1 MLDYNF
7 EFLNLF
13 LFKKLCL
20 NLSKGLWERNM
31 KIMNLTIYFY
41 MNHNVKCN
49 NYSILLNMKFL
60 NSFWIKFEFSYIW
73 LIQGLKSGYK
83 C

>member
-1 MLDYNF
+1 MLNYNF

-13 LFKKLCL
+13 LLKKLCL

-49 NYSILLNMKFL
+49 NYSILFNMKFL
-60 NSFWIKFEFSYIW
+60 NTFWIKFEFSYI
-73 LIQGLKSGYK
+73 
-83 C
+83 